1 MPFFSRK
8 KKDSPSN
15 SAPVTG
21 LASHSQPVYPWS
33 AHALTLGNSPSPF
46 PRHDHALSTTAT
58 AAGELFLFGG
68 YAHGSNRNDLYVF
81 STRDFSTTL
90 LQTSGE
96 TPGPRVG
103 HGVALTS
110 THLLVW
116 GGYTKPG
123 GKNIQYK
130 SFDDSLH
137 LLNLGMSK
145 LLMSRSAP
153 ADQSFL
159 LPVSREWT
167 RVVDNGP
174 GPWGRNYHTVTL
186 IGSKLFVFGG
196 KIFGMRLNDIWGID
210 LNLCTFAPLF
220 HEPF

>member
-8 KKDSPSN
+8 KHTPS
-15 SAPVTG
+15 STTPVTG

-68 YAHGSNRNDLYVF
+68 YAHGSDRNDLYMF

-110 THLLVW
+110 TLLLVW
-116 GGYTKPG
+116 GGWTDSMNVQNFY
-123 GKNIQYK
+123 
-130 SFDDSLH
+130 DDSLC
-137 LLNLGMSK
+137 LLNLGMSD
-145 LLMSRSAP
+145 LLMSRPAP

-159 LPVSREWT
+159 PSSIAKVDPRRGQWSRALRSFLPYR
-167 RVVDNGP
+167 D
-174 GPWGRNYHTVTL
+174 
-186 IGSKLFVFGG
+186 FGWFQSLHLRWPDRSH
-196 KIFGMRLNDIWGID
+196 KF
-210 LNLCTFAPLF
+210 
-220 HEPF
+220 